1 MRQRYRSIL
10 TFIIYIKKAAIVKIY
25 NYQIDF
31 LVLDEVVNWPCG
43 ESLGVNWY
51 LDNWIKFNFKVL

>member
-1 MRQRYRSIL
+1 MRQRYRCIL

-43 ESLGVNWY
+43 ESFGVN
-51 LDNWIKFNFKVL
+51 